1 MDIPLSASEEIT
13 LRRVHYAIAKPDAMI
28 ARDVER
34 LLELALISRQG
45 SHLVLTEAGQARVAA
60 LPSPDQQLEKL
71 RDLLAKSA
79 R

>member
-1 MDIPLSASEEIT
+1 MDVPLSASEEIT
-13 LRRVHYAIAKPDAMI
+13 LRRVQYAIAKPDALI

-34 LLELALISRQG
+34 LLELALISRHG
-45 SHLVLTEAGQARVAA
+45 SGLVLTEAGRRRVAA

-71 RDLLAKSA
+71 RDLLAKAA